1 MTDIHAVVSRPGPVE
16 AAILASLGDSFEVK
30 RRALPPVT
38 LRTLEGGQGAPV
50 LFLHGRGDAGTIWAP
65 ALVEV
70 ARSHRVIAVDLPGF
84 GHSSSLPF
92 RGEDRDAAVRF
103 FVEPIAALVRELGLA
118 EASLVGH
125 SLGGLVALEL
135 ALGGHVRPPKLAL
148 VASMGLG
155 PFASLRS
162 RAFFRLGPERIA
174 RTLGALALPRAA
186 QGDAWS
192 ERLTR
197 LEVELFSV
205 LGGKAP
211 PVRAFDAL
219 LPIVGPAYE
228 RSSELQRIDADTLLV
243 WGERDPF
250 LPAPIA
256 IGAAAAM
263 PHAQLVMLPG
273 LGHTPHI
280 TDAARVTDLL
290 SSFLA

>member
-16 AAILASLGDSFEVK
+16 SEILAALGDSFEVN

-50 LFLHGRGDAGTIWAP
+50 LFLHGRGYAGTIWAP
-65 ALVEV
+65 VLAEV
-70 ARSHRVIAVDLPGF
+70 ARTRRVIAVDLPGF
-84 GHSSSLPF
+84 GHSSSPPF
-92 RGEDRDAAVRF
+92 QGDDRDAAARF

-118 EASLVGH
+118 EASIVGH

-135 ALGGHVRPPKLAL
+135 VLGGHVRPPKLAL

-155 PFASLRS
+155 PWASLRS
-162 RAFFRLGPERIA
+162 RALFRLGPERIA
-174 RTLGALALPRAA
+174 RTLVALGLPRDAR
-186 QGDAWS
+186 GDAWE
-192 ERLTR
+192 ERLAR
-197 LEVELFSV
+197 LEAELFAV

-219 LPIVGPAYE
+219 LPLVGPAYE
-228 RSSELQRIDADTLLV
+228 RSLDLKRIDAETLLI
-243 WGERDPF
+243 WGERDPV

-256 IGAAAAM
+256 IGAAAVM
-263 PHAQLVMLPG
+263 PRARLVMLPG

-280 TDAARVTDLL
+280 EGAARVTELL